1 VCREL
6 GAQFVTFSTD
16 YVFDGT
22 KDGGY
27 VESDRPRPIN
37 AYGRSK
43 LLGER
48 LAVEANPDALIVR
61 TSWLLS
67 GTHPNFA
74 QSMLSHLPEGTVSV
88 VNDQFGH
95 PTLVDDL
102 VPTVLEALTSGV
114 VGTLHLANSGTASW
128 YELACEIAA
137 IADIDPER
145 VKPCATEDYPSPASR
160 PRISILDSER
170 LDILGLKPMPS
181 YRGSLV
187 RAVDALVK
195 P

>member
-1 VCREL
+1 
-6 GAQFVTFSTD
+6 VTFSTD

-22 KDGGY
+22 QVEGY
-27 VESDRPRPIN
+27 VEPDSPSPIN

-48 LAVEANPDALIVR
+48 LAIEANPDTLLVR

-74 QSMLSHLPEGTVSV
+74 QTMLSLLSEGDVSV

-95 PTLVDDL
+95 PTFVDDL
-102 VPTVLEALTSGV
+102 VPAVLEALELGAL
-114 VGTLHLANSGTASW
+114 GTLHLTNSGTASW
-128 YELACEIAA
+128 YELAREIAA

-145 VKPCATEDYPSPASR
+145 VRPCATEDYPSRASR
-160 PRISILDSER
+160 PRTTILDSER
-170 LDILGLKPMPS
+170 LDILGLKPMPN

-187 RAVDALVK
+187 SAVDALLK